1 MDPRDW
7 AAGYDGSDE
16 VDSLAT
22 EDCPNPCDSDS
33 FPLLLLGMRL
43 ACPRPC
49 QLSVAGRSQ
58 RHDMFY
64 WPCGQHG
71 NQVNSQAK
79 TAASEI
85 LLRKHAQKLTLIKV
99 SPFGA

>member
-33 FPLLLLGMRL
+33 FPSSSPWHAISIPLARLSYSWPAEAGGMT
-43 ACPRPC
+43 CFT
-49 QLSVAGRSQ
+49 SVAGNMATR
-58 RHDMFY
+58 
-64 WPCGQHG
+64 
-71 NQVNSQAK
+71 
-79 TAASEI
+79 
-85 LLRKHAQKLTLIKV
+85 
-99 SPFGA
+99 